1 MSFFESILLGKFFWD
16 INAQPTM
23 FPKKFFKSWK
33 NPPDDFSLDLFC
45 YYEAKKQ
52 KLKIHR
58 FPVKF
63 DKRLYGHSK
72 WNFGFS
78 SKLKFIKRT
87 IIYSFNLKN
96 KL

>member
-1 MSFFESILLGKFFWD
+1 MIKIIIIVGDPNSINSEL
-16 INAQPTM
+16 I
-23 FPKKFFKSWK
+23 FKSWK